1 MPVIGCVRMPRAKA
15 DNVVIHRIELGGK
28 ERDLAEGALA
38 AYQFNRIASPIIS
51 ALSDVSF
58 LVFAGGL
65 LAAWK
70 LIDEDD
76 WKAVSGAYNDAATTA
91 AEVAGGI
98 QGAFETAQRKRREAG
113 EWAEGVIDDRNLIQ
127 FLFEEGTLLGRIFR

>member
-1 MPVIGCVRMPRAKA
+1 MPRAKA
-15 DNVVIHRIELGGK
+15 DQVVIHRIELGGK
-28 ERDLAEGALA
+28 ERELAEGALA
-38 AYQFNRIASPIIS
+38 AFQFNRIATPIIS

-58 LVFAGGL
+58 LLFVGGS

-76 WKAVSGAYNDAATTA
+76 WKAVSAGYNDAATTA

-113 EWAEGVIDDRNLIQ
+113 EWASDVIDDRNLIQ
-127 FLFEEGTLLGRIFR
+127 FLFEEGTIFGRLFR